1 MGILAALLR
10 KALSLMPFRK
20 HVDGVRQRYD
30 ETPKIPST
38 TKRNK
43 ARSIAKVSPKPLE
56 GDQYVQDFPDEDQ
69 K

>member
-1 MGILAALLR
+1 M
-10 KALSLMPFRK
+10 SFRK
-20 HVDGVRQRYD
+20 HVDGVRARYE
-30 ETPKIPST
+30 ETPKIPSPT
-38 TKRNK
+38 MRDK